1 VNTPEPGSR
10 RIAVISDTHMPK
22 RGTALPR
29 ACAAELHRADLII
42 HAGDLSDMGTL
53 EMVRAVGPP
62 VVAVHGNI
70 EEPAVREALP
80 ATAEVEV
87 NGLRLGVVH
96 NGGPAAGRLDRL
108 RKRFPGMGLVV
119 FGHSHVPLLQRADDG
134 FAILNPGSP
143 TDRRRQPRHS
153 MAVVQVTGDGRFEIA
168 FLAVDDPAG
177 PLDPA
182 LVTS

>member
-1 VNTPEPGSR
+1 VTDPPATR
-10 RIAVISDTHMPK
+10 TVAVISDTHMPK
-22 RGTALPR
+22 RAAALPD
-29 ACAAELHRADLII
+29 ACLAALAGADLII

-53 EMVRAVGPP
+53 QMVRAIGPP

-70 EEPAVREALP
+70 EEPAVRETLP

-87 NGLRLGVVH
+87 NGVRIGVAH
-96 NGGPAAGRLDRL
+96 NGGPAAGRLDRM
-108 RKRFPGMGLVV
+108 RKRFPGAGLVV
-119 FGHSHVPLLQRADDG
+119 FGHSHVPLLQRAADG
-134 FAILNPGSP
+134 FTILNPGSP

-153 MAVVQVTGDGRFEIA
+153 MAVVEIAGDGRFEIT
-168 FLAVDDPAG
+168 FLAVDEPAG

>member
-1 VNTPEPGSR
+1 MSTPATESR

-22 RGTALPR
+22 KADALPE
-29 ACAAELHRADLII
+29 ACVTHLAAAELII
-42 HAGDLSDMGTL
+42 HAGDLSDMATL
-53 EMVRAVGPP
+53 DELRSNGPP

-80 ATAEVEV
+80 ATAQVEV
-87 NGLRLGVVH
+87 NGLAIGIIH

-108 RKRFPGMGLVV
+108 RRRFPGAGLVI
-119 FGHSHVPLLQRADDG
+119 FGHSHIPLLQRAPDG

-143 TDRRRQPRHS
+143 TDRRRQPRHT
-153 MAVVQVTGDGRFEIA
+153 MAVVEVTIDGRPEIA
-168 FLAVDDPAG
+168 FLGVDAPDG

-182 LVTS
+182 HVTT